1 MTACVNRKHTK
12 KVAAVVTAS
21 LVGALSLGV
30 APVAA
35 MAEDTGIEVLA
46 TDQSNVAGATVEY
59 ESSSTT
65 FYYTGKGLGR
75 VPVSVTDGAGV
86 KHDID
91 LRDGGIKDGEFCYY
105 YVEIDHTGTKPL
117 VNSNGTTVNY
127 YDGKVKTPLRGTSV
141 KDASGAYTMPTDKGD
156 YAVVIAQYKGG
167 QWYLRGIADTF
178 SIVGFSLND
187 AKLVDGRDVTD
198 TVFEINPG
206 SGMNDASAWES
217 RLGVAV
223 GNHVLTRG
231 DDYTIDIVEKDN
243 GLSVYGNLV
252 PGVVYQA
259 VIDGTPEY
267 EGHKVID
274 FQVSKLDLG
283 DASIIGK
290 TLVDYGWW
298 NDPDQ
303 NMTFTG
309 MIEKINNADNP
320 FDTTVVDDNQF
331 TVNLISTPDGKEY
344 DFVNPAKG
352 VYTYKITAKS
362 SNPYFTG
369 SKEFTIIY
377 ADNGAFV
384 NFNGCGDNIGGNVFY
399 VNSSEDKPTI
409 FDISH
414 IKVTP
419 DVDYTVTVTDD
430 EGNVIDMAGKTQ
442 LTEPGTYYVK
452 VDVLSWGSDGKL
464 TAGSDVAKVIVEY
477 GSVYAN
483 TDIFMTYKGQNVV
496 SSASDTYNGTDL
508 SKNMAFTV
516 KAGNKTL
523 VQGTDYTVT
532 FEKQAA
538 DGTRTVVD
546 QIVDAGNYIITV
558 DGVTFN
564 ESAEFTF
571 RVDALKL
578 AKATPVWDLDT
589 DDATGIDGY
598 LMYTGEVLN
607 PAYRFFDAA
616 GNEIAVPEGSYVVD
630 RYENTKGD
638 EVALKDAGKYYAFFE
653 TAKDVENYD
662 FDGLK
667 SDVINVTARSIF
679 LDVPLTGE
687 WYSQVVYDAVNLGYM
702 NGYSGTKLFGAG
714 DSIKRGDVACV
725 LFNMAGG
732 DDVYANDDFAY
743 SNETGYKTGFE
754 DVDGTM
760 YYGKAIA
767 WAHAT
772 GVINGYGDGTF
783 KPEQTITA
791 EEFACMIANYAKAI
805 GDDVDGADTAVLDTM
820 TDGDQVSDW
829 AAQSVAW
836 AVENEVMGNG
846 GFIAPHEDIARE
858 RVAAMAVNYQ
868 PEKLLDQ
875 VIEVPDTN
883 PGSTLF

>member
-1 MTACVNRKHTK
+1 M
-12 KVAAVVTAS
+12 TAS
-21 LVGALSLGV
+21 LVGALSLGA

-35 MAEDTGIEVLA
+35 MAATDTGIETLA
-46 TDQSNVAGATVEY
+46 TDTENVAEATPEY

-91 LRDGGIKDGEFCYY
+91 LRSADIADGEFCYY
-105 YVEIDHTGTKPL
+105 YVEIGSGST
-117 VNSNGTTVNY
+117 VSSNGTTVKY
-127 YDGKVKTPLRGTSV
+127 YDNKVLTPLAGTSV
-141 KDASGAYTMPTDKGD
+141 KDADGNYTMPVKKGD

-187 AKLVDGRDVTD
+187 AKLVDGKDVTD
-198 TVFEINPG
+198 TVFEVSPLAGNNTG
-206 SGMNDASAWES
+206 QAWVG

-223 GNHVLTRG
+223 GNHVLTIT
-231 DDYTIDIVEKDN
+231 DDYSIRIVRKND
-243 GLSVYGNLV
+243 GVDMWSTVLQ
-252 PGVVYQA
+252 PGVTYQA

-274 FQVSKLDLG
+274 FQISKLDLT

-290 TLVDYGWW
+290 TLEDFWYGQ
-298 NDPDQ
+298 DPASHD
-303 NMTFTG
+303 TFTG
-309 MIEKINNADNP
+309 LIQKINNVDNAD
-320 FDTTVVDDNQF
+320 FDSAVINDSQF
-331 TVNLISTPDGKEY
+331 TIDLVSTPDGSEY
-344 DFVNPAKG
+344 DVYNPVKG
-352 VYTYKITAKS
+352 VYTYKVTAKS
-362 SNPYFTG
+362 GNPYFTG
-369 SKEFTIIY
+369 SKEFTVIY
-377 ADNGAFV
+377 ADMTVSVDFR
-384 NFNGCGDNIGGNVFY
+384 GCGDDYDHDNVFY
-399 VNSSEDKPTI
+399 VNNSEDKPTY
-409 FDISH
+409 FDLSH
-414 IKVTP
+414 IKVRP
-419 DVDYTVTVTDD
+419 ERDYTVTVTDD
-430 EGNVIDMAGKTQ
+430 EGNVVDMAGKTQ

-452 VDVLSWGSDGKL
+452 VDILSWGDDGKL

-477 GSVYAN
+477 GNVYESS
-483 TDIFMTYKGQNVV
+483 DIFMTYKGQNVE

-516 KAGNKTL
+516 KAGDKTL

-558 DGVTFN
+558 DGVTFS
-564 ESAEFTF
+564 ETAEFTF

-589 DDATGIDGY
+589 DNLTGIDGY

-607 PAYRFFDAA
+607 PEYRFFDAD
-616 GNEIAVPEGSYVVD
+616 GNEIAVPENSFVVD
-630 RYENTKGD
+630 RYETTAGK
-638 EVALKDAGKYYAFFE
+638 EVELKDAGKYYAFFE

-662 FDGLK
+662 FDGLR

-679 LDVPLTGE
+679 LDVPLSGE

-732 DDVYANDDFAY
+732 DDVYANDDFSY

-791 EEFACMIANYAKAI
+791 EEFACMLANYAEAI
-805 GDDVDGADTAVLDTM
+805 GEDVDGADKAVLDTM
-820 TDGDQVSDW
+820 SDGDQVSDW
-829 AAQSVAW
+829 AEQSVAW

-846 GFIAPHEDIARE
+846 GFIAPLETIARE

-868 PEKLLDQ
+868 PEKLLDE

-883 PGSTLF
+883 PSNPTLF